1 MDSIV
6 IPVITSISTFSAA
19 FAGQY
24 FGHKFAV
31 RRETEKYNK
40 ECLQNLYSPLI
51 FKVITYLSEE
61 EERAIG
67 TPNIHL
73 NETPE
78 DFGFLYLVGEDNI
91 NILDDERYIKYQIT
105 RDTNALFKDIKDAIS
120 NQLSYA
126 SPNLIMKYEII
137 KGYGPYNYGEYPSN
151 IVGPIF
157 TLASRIDICSTIL
170 SEYLSMNK
178 QLKTLSKHVN
188 EELQGPYFFTQIYL
202 ILHYLN
208 INVLTQDYAFR
219 YKKTIEHVVT
229 MDAKLYKEAEYIR
242 EKFDDVLV
250 NLGEF
255 DSKKSQEL
263 EIDAYEFIFNV
274 LSIMD
279 YLEPG
284 TLEKWK
290 YVIELNNEKEDQLF
304 NDFLQKMKTQ
314 EKDN

>member
-1 MDSIV
+1 MDPII
-6 IPVITSISTFSAA
+6 IPIITSISTFSAA

-51 FKVITYLSEE
+51 FKVITYLNEE

-73 NETPE
+73 NETQE
-78 DFGFLYLVGEDNI
+78 DLDFLYLVDEEDV
-91 NILDDERYIKYQIT
+91 NILDNEKYIKYQIIK
-105 RDTNALFKDIKDAIS
+105 DTNSLFKDIKDTIS
-120 NQLSYA
+120 NQLPYA
-126 SPNLIMKYEII
+126 NQNLIMKYEII

-151 IVGPIF
+151 IAGPIF

-178 QLKTLSKHVN
+178 QLKTLSKPVK

-202 ILHYLN
+202 ILHYLH

-219 YKKTIEHVVT
+219 YKNTIEQVVT
-229 MDAKLYKEAEYIR
+229 MDEKLYKAAESIR
-242 EKFDDVLV
+242 KKFDDILV
-250 NLGEF
+250 NLREF
-255 DSKKSQEL
+255 DSKKSEEL
-263 EIDAYEFIFNV
+263 EIEAYEFIFNV

-279 YLEPG
+279 YIKPG

-290 YVIELNNEKEDQLF
+290 YVIESNNEKKDKRF
-304 NDFLQKMKTQ
+304 NDFLKQMVIQ